1 MSYAVCRK
9 QVFYDR
15 LLCSACSV
23 EFRGNPDS
31 VINNAKKKK
40 KMQVTSHCSNDSG
53 AISPLWPFRLL
64 LPPNSI
70 LLGTHFSTWFFL
82 TGFFSTLNS
91 F

>member
-1 MSYAVCRK
+1 MTDCYVVHAVWN
-9 QVFYDR
+9 
-15 LLCSACSV
+15 S
-23 EFRGNPDS
+23 EENPDL
-31 VINNAKKKK
+31 VINNCQKKKK
-40 KMQVTSHCSNDSG
+40 KKQVTSHCSNNSG

-70 LLGTHFSTWFFL
+70 LLGTHFFTWSFL